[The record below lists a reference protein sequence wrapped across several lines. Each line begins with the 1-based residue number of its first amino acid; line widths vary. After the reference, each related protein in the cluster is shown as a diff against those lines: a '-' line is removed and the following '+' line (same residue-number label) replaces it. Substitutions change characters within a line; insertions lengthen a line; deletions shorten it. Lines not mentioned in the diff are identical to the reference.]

1 MRFIHLADAHI
12 GGWKDPRMR
21 VLVNDSFIYAL
32 DLCVEKNADFL
43 LISGDLFNSSHPSI
57 DDLKLVVQKLKELKD
72 AGIETY
78 AIAGS
83 HDFSAS
89 GKTMLDVL
97 EEAGLLRNVVRGKVE
112 DEKLILKFTTNKKT
126 GAKIT
131 GMLGKKGMLDRK
143 FYETLNT
150 EILEKEE
157 GFKIFMFHTSITEL
171 KPKNLEKM
179 DSSPV
184 SLLPKGFD
192 YYAGGHVHIVEN
204 KTIPGYK
211 NIIYPGPVFPM
222 NLHEFEELGNGSVFY
237 YDDGNIE
244 KIDLPTKKRLSIKIN
259 TDKLDSQKAKE
270 KIVEEIKNKEYQDTI
285 VMLRVE
291 GELSAGKTSDINFQ
305 ELVKMIYDNG
315 AYFVMKNTSKLT
327 SKEFEEV
334 KTSHLTTN
342 DIEEKIIDEHIG
354 KSQVFIDKEE
364 EKKMIMTLMKILSV
378 ERKEGEKIADYERKI
393 KEEINQILKI

>member
-1 MRFIHLADAHI
+1 MRFVHLADAHI

-32 DLCVEKNADFL
+32 DFCLEKNVDFL
-43 LISGDLFNSSHPSI
+43 LIAGDLFNSSHPTI

-72 AGIETY
+72 RGIETY

-97 EEAGLLRNVVRGKVE
+97 EEAGLLHNVVRGRVL
-112 DEKLILKFTTNKKT
+112 DEKLILKFSVNQKT

-143 FYETLNT
+143 YYETLNT
-150 EILEKEE
+150 DILEKEE
-157 GFKIFMFHTSITEL
+157 GFKIFLFHTSITEL
-171 KPKNLEKM
+171 KPQSLEKM
-179 DSSPV
+179 DSSPI

-204 KTIPGYK
+204 KTITGYK
-211 NIIYPGPVFPM
+211 NVIYPGPVFPM
-222 NLHEFEELGNGSVFY
+222 NLHEFEELGNGSIFY
-237 YDDGNIE
+237 YDEGKIE
-244 KIDLPTKKRLSIKIN
+244 KIDLPTKNKLSIKIN
-259 TDKLDSQKAKE
+259 VDKLDSQKAKE
-270 KIVEEIKNKEYQDTI
+270 KIIDEIKNREYSDSI
-285 VMLRVE
+285 VMMRIE

-305 ELVKMIYDNG
+305 DIVKMIYEKQ

-327 SKEFEEV
+327 SKEFEEI

-354 KSQVFIDKEE
+354 KSQVFIDKDE
-364 EKKMIMTLMKILSV
+364 EKNMIIILMKTLSV
-378 ERKEGEKIADYERKI
+378 ERKEGEKIADYEKKI
-393 KEEINQILKI
+393 KDEMNQILKI